1 MTESYIAGRAR
12 ATGCALPPARLLTRR
27 DALRVFGGLAAG
39 AAIGTHPEAT
49 AAAKPA
55 APDAEI
61 DVHCH
66 VFNIRDQAAYAF
78 VLDVVLS
85 NDVLKLFLAPLA
97 RFVTYTIWL
106 QAPGYL
112 KEKRK
117 LEDILAHPL
126 VARSTPR
133 NSDDIESMFKKGLAG
148 FIDEYTTFGDNPG
161 PLNSPEND
169 RFIEKLF
176 QTFQIGITI
185 DAGIP
190 PQANREK
197 VVASIDPLYNNMRS
211 QLLEN
216 QGKLRRTG
224 RRTPRKPLPFDQ
236 GPSAAAYVAQFTIY
250 WAGRL
255 SNYRY
260 QLTDELPT
268 FFTDA
273 KAPPRLVTP
282 ATLDITNWLEHSEI
296 DTTPLDLEQ
305 QAVLMALVAR
315 KEYKS
320 PLVHGFIGFDPWRYI
335 DDKKKKRPKTA
346 LDVVKAALND
356 YGFVGV
362 KLYPPMGFRA
372 THNYDRDDSQFLPKL
387 TADHPGLGAEL
398 DKALDELF
406 QYCLAND
413 VPIMAHC
420 AASQGTSDANAEC
433 ADPKYW
439 KEVLDK
445 APVDGLDYSK
455 LRLNLGHFGGIW
467 NFDDTPQSGTHIVW
481 NAIRRRHDQV
491 RPLSEPV
498 HRHRRFLGH
507 PGSLAG
513 RGQGRKGDHQETG
526 GPDQPLRSAE
536 TPRDV
541 RLGLDIP
548 GDRAGIRGLL
558 RADAQ
563 SLRSGARAQRPDDV
577 GFSLEERGAFFG
589 ARRRL
594 DNADAHAAARV
605 LFGSRTRSR
614 GPRALPCAASLRDLS
629 CRKITRRRR
638 RRARIP
644 ARHANAS
651 WWSARIC
658 AVTAPNGA
666 RATCC
671 SRSPACTPHR

>member
-1 MTESYIAGRAR
+1 MAGRAR
-12 ATGCALPPARLLTRR
+12 VTGDALPPAELLTRR
-27 DALRVFGGLAAG
+27 EALRVFGGLAAG
-39 AAIGTHPEAT
+39 AAIGAHPEAT

-61 DVHCH
+61 DIHCH
-66 VFNIRDQAAYAF
+66 VFNIRDQAAYSF

-85 NDVLKLFLAPLA
+85 NEVLKLFLAPLA

-133 NSDDIESMFKKGLAG
+133 NSDDIERMFKKGLAG
-148 FIDEYTTFGDNPG
+148 FVDEYTTFGDNPG

-197 VVASIDPLYNNMRS
+197 VLASIDALYSSMHGK
-211 QLLEN
+211 LLEN
-216 QGKLRRTG
+216 QGKRRP
-224 RRTPRKPLPFDQ
+224 RIRKLRKPLSFDQ

-282 ATLDITNWLEHSEI
+282 ATLDITNWLEYSEI
-296 DTTPLDLEQ
+296 DTTPLELEQ
-305 QAVLMALVAR
+305 QAILMALVAR
-315 KEYKS
+315 KEYKN

-372 THNYDRDDSQFLPKL
+372 THNYDRADSQFLPKL

-445 APVDGLDYSK
+445 APVNGLDYSK

-467 NFDDTPQSGTHIVW
+467 NFDDTPPSNTHIVW
-481 NAIRRRHDQV
+481 TQFVYDMIKSGQYPNLYTDIGDLSAILDRSQDEIKEEQAIIKKLADLIAHYDPLKLRVMYGSDWIFLGIEPGFEAYYAQMRSHLGPLLAPNDPTMSDFLWKNAA
-491 RPLSEPV
+491 
-498 HRHRRFLGH
+498 RFLGLVA
-507 PGSLAG
+507 GSTTPTLT
-513 RGQGRKGDHQETG
+513 RLRKFY
-526 GPDQPLRSAE
+526 SS
-536 TPRDV
+536 
-541 RLGLDIP
+541 LGLDP
-548 GDRAGIRGLL
+548 GVLEPFRA
-558 RADAQ
+558 
-563 SLRSGARAQRPDDV
+563 P
-577 GFSLEERGAFFG
+577 
-589 ARRRL
+589 
-594 DNADAHAAARV
+594 
-605 LFGSRTRSR
+605 
-614 GPRALPCAASLRDLS
+614 
-629 CRKITRRRR
+629 
-638 RRARIP
+638 P
-644 ARHANAS
+644 A
-651 WWSARIC
+651 
-658 AVTAPNGA
+658 
-666 RATCC
+666 
-671 SRSPACTPHR
+671 